1 MRYILLIL
9 MDIHYY
15 RLLIIIHYLNP
26 TSPPSHCSAGVLGII
41 FLALLCMGF
50 LIGRY
55 MARHKG
61 DYRTHEADN
70 ADIAPD
76 ADWAVQHATTGPQVK
91 KNTEMYI

>member
-1 MRYILLIL
+1 
-9 MDIHYY
+9 
-15 RLLIIIHYLNP
+15 
-26 TSPPSHCSAGVLGII
+26 
-41 FLALLCMGF
+41 MGF

-91 KNTEMYI
+91 KNTEMYIWGEQGMKGGYTSMITIENSNISEPQRKPESR